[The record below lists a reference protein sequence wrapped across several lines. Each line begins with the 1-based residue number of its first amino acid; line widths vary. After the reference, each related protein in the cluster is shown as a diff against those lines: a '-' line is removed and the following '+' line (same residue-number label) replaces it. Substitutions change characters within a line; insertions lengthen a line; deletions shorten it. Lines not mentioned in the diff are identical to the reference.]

1 MTFEVAISGNSCVY
15 VSTMSPLGFCWYWSV
30 YDFWPVSWCDHQWES
45 QGKVEQKTTSKHDA
59 IRREVCQ
66 TPVERQHKRTQKPD
80 GDSGMTKPERR
91 VSLDS
96 VHRTTWIRVGC
107 QICFLHN
114 IPRETGKPLASR
126 VHGHKIPACVSGK
139 HRWRLFTGLHFES
152 NRPPTH
158 PGPNKARKRVF
169 RKLSPSYHIVGL
181 QIRLFISSLRAE
193 DDYSDK
199 LEWISQQKG
208 SVQ

>member
-1 MTFEVAISGNSCVY
+1 MTSGLYHDVITN
-15 VSTMSPLGFCWYWSV
+15 GN
-30 YDFWPVSWCDHQWES
+30 S
-45 QGKVEQKTTSKHDA
+45 QGKVEQKTTSQHDA

-66 TPVERQHKRTQKPD
+66 TPVERQHKRAQKPD
-80 GDSGMTKPERR
+80 GDSGMTKPERS
-91 VSLDS
+91 VSPDS

-107 QICFLHN
+107 QIRFLHN

-169 RKLSPSYHIVGL
+169 RKISLPLTTSWGSRFGCLSPVSEPKMIILINWNESHSRRGARNSPADL
-181 QIRLFISSLRAE
+181 SPFSTQL
-193 DDYSDK
+193 
-199 LEWISQQKG
+199 G
-208 SVQ
+208 S